1 MNKNWQNMVLVLLFL
16 QLLALIW
23 IGFQM
28 KEVISSASDAAVD
41 LGVKIFSTNTGTS
54 PGAARLDRAAGTEYS
69 TSGILSA
76 RTDGGWL
83 LYFPCGNQRGIKP
96 LVRVV

>member
-1 MNKNWQNMVLVLLFL
+1 MNKNWQNMVLVPLFL

-41 LGVKIFSTNTGTS
+41 LGVIKDF
-54 PGAARLDRAAGTEYS
+54 
-69 TSGILSA
+69 
-76 RTDGGWL
+76 
-83 LYFPCGNQRGIKP
+83 LYEHWH
-96 LVRVV
+96 